1 MYGHFL
7 FVQKTEPAETA
18 GSDIFVIYRFN
29 RSPADCGRRTDNH
42 TEDRCHQKNWPVSRF
57 GLQPERFKESE
68 CCVQHQN
75 Q

>member
-18 GSDIFVIYRFN
+18 GSDIFVMYRLTVLPQIAAEELIIIQ
-29 RSPADCGRRTDNH
+29 RIDAII
-42 TEDRCHQKNWPVSRF
+42 KNGLFRRF

-68 CCVQHQN
+68 RCVQHQN